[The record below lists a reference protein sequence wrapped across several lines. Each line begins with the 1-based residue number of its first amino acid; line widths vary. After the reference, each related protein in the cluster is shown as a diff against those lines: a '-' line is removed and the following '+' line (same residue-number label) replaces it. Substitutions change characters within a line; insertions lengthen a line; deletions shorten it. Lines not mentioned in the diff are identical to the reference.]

1 MFDTSI
7 LIYEEQFLL
16 EANLRSS
23 MVRLK
28 QLEQDIQQPVGGY
41 YSSALCSRPNSLS
54 QQVIPTIDILLKCL
68 PRKTKSKAETN
79 IANAVRHRIAER
91 HRRKR
96 ICQQYDILRSILP
109 NLIKMDKASVLGETI
124 RQVRELKKRVKE
136 TKAVCRGSLEGVLPG
151 ESDNLSLGYCEND
164 GSLLKAT
171 FSCDDRAELISDLTR
186 AVRTVNGRVVRAEM
200 VFLGGRNKSVL
211 WVKGLS
217 GNEGIGMLKRALKM
231 AVDRPKI
238 KNGKPRF
245 AH

>member
-1 MFDTSI
+1 
-7 LIYEEQFLL
+7 
-16 EANLRSS
+16 

-28 QLEQDIQQPVGGY
+28 QLEQDTQHPLGGY

-54 QQVIPTIDILLKCL
+54 QQVIPTIDILLKSL

-124 RQVRELKKRVKE
+124 RQVRELKKRLKE

-151 ESDNLSLGYCEND
+151 ESDNLSLGYCESD

-200 VFLGGRNKSVL
+200 VFVGGRNKSVL

-217 GNEGIGMLKRALKM
+217 GNEGICMLKRALKM
-231 AVDRPKI
+231 AVDRPKM

-245 AH
+245 TH